1 MTLIIPKNS
10 LLRHYLPLKNFH
22 CLILTLTS
30 TQIRFTLHAS
40 LEDMCSGGKRNEP
53 QPSTPG
59 VNLSFTM
66 LSLGALGKWQLYASI
81 SSFID

>member
-1 MTLIIPKNS
+1 MIVITPKNS

-22 CLILTLTS
+22 FLILTLTS

-40 LEDMCSGGKRNEP
+40 LEAMCSGGKRNEP
-53 QPSTPG
+53 QTSTPG

-66 LSLGALGKWQLYASI
+66 FNLGALGKWQLFASI